1 MNMSNVLFVSVA
13 QSYQPGMTAEELV
26 KVAQRA
32 WAVSERRGHEMTHLV
47 AVYEGRPLMAWT
59 VLDAYKTDE
68 TYKTSGSERPRIG
81 FALGSAVPIEP
92 GWHFSREEFGKKLRR
107 GVTFEYGI

>member
-1 MNMSNVLFVSVA
+1 MSNVLFVSVA
-13 QSYQPGMTAEELV
+13 QSYEPGMTTDDLV

-32 WAVSERRGHEMTHLV
+32 WAITETRGHEMTHLV
-47 AVYEGRPLMAWT
+47 AVFEGHPLMAWT

-81 FALGSAVPIEP
+81 FSLGSPVPVEP
-92 GWHFSREEFGKKLRR
+92 AWHFTREEFGKKLRR